1 MAIYLKNTT
10 YIDWQTLEFVETNL
24 KVNKGDDGKLEF
36 IREIPA
42 VISDTDIVID
52 CKDKLVTKS
61 FACGHHHIYSAL
73 ARGMTPSPAAPKN
86 FFEILKFIW
95 WELDKKLDAEMIK
108 ASALVTGMYCAKNGV
123 TFVIDHH
130 SSPFAV
136 EGSLEIIAGALD
148 EIGLSHLLCIE
159 LSDRDGEVPKEKG
172 LSETENYIKSGR
184 QGLVG
189 LHASFTVGDDLLK
202 KSVALSEKYDSGIHI
217 HTAEDSI
224 DQEFTIRDYGKRI
237 INRFNNAGVMNFQKT
252 ILAHCVNI
260 NMQEREILKNSNTW
274 IVQNAESNMNNNV
287 GSFNSYGLNENIF
300 YGTDGMHSDM
310 LRSAKS
316 AFLVGR
322 EAEEIQALTVYQRLR
337 NVHNYLNKNDFKG
350 DGENNLV
357 ILNYDSPTEI
367 NKDNFI
373 GHFIFGIESSHIE
386 SVISKGKLIVQNKK
400 LININEEDILAYS
413 KEMSKKLWSKLYKN

>member
-1 MAIYLKNTT
+1 
-10 YIDWQTLEFVETNL
+10 
-24 KVNKGDDGKLEF
+24 
-36 IREIPA
+36 
-42 VISDTDIVID
+42 
-52 CKDKLVTKS
+52 
-61 FACGHHHIYSAL
+61 
-73 ARGMTPSPAAPKN
+73 
-86 FFEILKFIW
+86 
-95 WELDKKLDAEMIK
+95 
-108 ASALVTGMYCAKNGV
+108 
-123 TFVIDHH
+123 
-130 SSPFAV
+130 
-136 EGSLEIIAGALD
+136 
-148 EIGLSHLLCIE
+148 
-159 LSDRDGEVPKEKG
+159 
-172 LSETENYIKSGR
+172 
-184 QGLVG
+184 
-189 LHASFTVGDDLLK
+189 
-202 KSVALSEKYDSGIHI
+202 
-217 HTAEDSI
+217 
-224 DQEFTIRDYGKRI
+224 
-237 INRFNNAGVMNFQKT
+237 
-252 ILAHCVNI
+252 
-260 NMQEREILKNSNTW
+260 MQEREILKNSNTW

-337 NVHNYLNKNDFKG
+337 NVHNYLNKNDIKG

-400 LININEEDILAYS
+400 LINVNEEDILAHS